1 MSKTELAIDPQV
13 REAAAAFAQVLSNT
27 REFWA
32 FEESYQA
39 FKHDRTA
46 QEAVRLFEEKQRALQ
61 LLQRS
66 GPIPES
72 EQDELQR
79 LRAKMLGDPKVSVY
93 IEAQDELMV
102 VCQAAV
108 AEISDAIGM
117 DFAGACAPSCCG

>member
-1 MSKTELAIDPQV
+1 MSESKPTIDPTL
-13 REAAAAFAQVLSNT
+13 REAASTFAQVLSET
-27 REFWA
+27 KEFWA

-39 FKHDRTA
+39 FKHDRAA

-61 LLQRS
+61 MLQRS

-79 LRAKMLGDPKVSVY
+79 LRAAMLGDPKVSAYV
-93 IEAQDELMV
+93 EAQDELARL
-102 VCQAAV
+102 CQALV
-108 AEISDAIGM
+108 AEISDGIGM